1 MVPLC
6 AEPVPWLPCSCSIH
20 RDGGVEVF
28 DHGYIAFEFH
38 MAILASTIL
47 VGGVNERV
55 ASARAG
61 HRDASSPLQ
70 VGV

>member
-1 MVPLC
+1 
-6 AEPVPWLPCSCSIH
+6 
-20 RDGGVEVF
+20 VEVF